1 MLLSIR
7 PVLRILPLILA
18 FLAPLAPAA
27 LQAQIDVRA
36 GANVRVL
43 APSVADSLLR
53 GRLVAID
60 SASLLLAPTSAGSL
74 NVPMA
79 RVQRLE
85 VFRPGPRKTLTGALV
100 GTLLGLAAGYGIA
113 HASLVDTNCD
123 YICGAVE
130 AGSAILG
137 GTVGLVAGGIIGSR
151 SRGEGRW
158 EAVPLDSRSARP

>member
-7 PVLRILPLILA
+7 PILRILPLILA
-18 FLAPLAPAA
+18 FLTTLAPAA
-27 LQAQIDVRA
+27 LRAQIDVRA

-53 GRLVAID
+53 GRLMAID
-60 SASLLLAPTSAGSL
+60 SASLLPAPTSAGSL

-79 RVQRLE
+79 RVEWPE

-100 GTLLGLAAGYGIA
+100 GTLLGAAAGYGIA
-113 HASLVDTNCD
+113 HAALVNTSCD
-123 YICGAVE
+123 YICGAAE

-137 GTVGLVAGGIIGSR
+137 GTVGLVTGGMVGSR

-158 EAVPLDSRSARP
+158 VEVPVDSRSARP